1 MTLLEAV
8 PSVLEGLALWPNHAA
23 TIAAAIAPAFEAPV
37 TAAAEIVQTWTPPE
51 APPKAPP
58 GSGGLVAFLG
68 ATKWVALVVGTVAL
82 VFVGIMF
89 AISKGRGDGHEIGPV
104 LMKWLLGISIAGGAS
119 LIVSWITA
127 AAGF

>member
-1 MTLLEAV
+1 MTLVEVVPHAFEAV
-8 PSVLEGLALWPNHAA
+8 SLLHTHAV
-23 TIAAAIAPAFEAPV
+23 TLAAAITPVIEAPV
-37 TAAAEIVQTWTPPE
+37 TVASEIVQAWTPPE